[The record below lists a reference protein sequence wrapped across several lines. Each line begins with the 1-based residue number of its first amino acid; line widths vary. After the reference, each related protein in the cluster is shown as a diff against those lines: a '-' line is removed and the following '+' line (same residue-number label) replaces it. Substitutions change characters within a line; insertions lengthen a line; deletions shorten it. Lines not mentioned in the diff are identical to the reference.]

1 MPVIGKKPEEI
12 TEVEEIEVET
22 IPTLLSQ
29 LPNKITGNDIPY
41 PVNSNSEDKEI
52 KVYKASAEPSIEK
65 LNVYL
70 PIIKNLLSETNFNF
84 TRYKAKIWQEEMKVS
99 EAIAYELSLL
109 IPDIVSPPLY
119 DLGFKEHPHLGVYL
133 WGVAGGLRTTIGEI
147 LQEQWLY
154 SFILSEAGFDS
165 DVGILWAL
173 SHANRDLILIGS
185 DIGSATVGLKDWQRK
200 LPSIIVNFIW
210 DGREVRTI
218 KEEGTIE
225 VLNNGVSF
233 YGGGNKPL
241 GQSEF
246 TVKDV
251 SRIIQNEMPAEKSRN
266 IELMARRLKG
276 KTKLDRL
283 IHPVI
288 IYTHYLNALIMQGR
302 IKLGVFSGKK
312 VEIDIDESIK
322 KKIAGHIIRNYI
334 PKIAAGMSDEEIWE
348 KMEEIKNMTVGFE
361 EDTNAILRVLTM
373 ALMIVRD
380 SAIDNL
386 LLRPYEIKDNTIH
399 IKATED
405 DLTPLY
411 RIMDSYFWEMRRYEF
426 KFARLYEEVTPTY
439 LKPHLYYY
447 ELLKQFKV
455 AMSAKRLY
463 NLAKDKLIEEGKL
476 SEEEFRKI
484 YGEHDALAD
493 NYKLQKAI
501 EQLERIPNVAYVG
514 TKPKEYIVIEQ

>member
-1 MPVIGKKPEEI
+1 MPVLGKKPEVI
-12 TEVEEIEVET
+12 TEVEEIEIET
-22 IPTLLSQ
+22 TSTLLSQ
-29 LPNKITGNDIPY
+29 LPDKIIGKDIPY
-41 PVNSNSEDKEI
+41 PVNSNDDKI
-52 KVYKASAEPSIEK
+52 KIYRASAEPNIEK
-65 LNVYL
+65 LNDYL
-70 PIIKNLLSETNFNF
+70 PNIKKLFSEPNFNF
-84 TRYKAKIWQEEMKVS
+84 TKYKAKIWQEEMKVS

-119 DLGFKEHPHLGVYL
+119 DLGFKEHPHLGIYL

-154 SFILSEAGFDS
+154 SFVLSETGFDS

-210 DGREVRTI
+210 DGREIRTI

-225 VLNNGVSF
+225 VVNNGVSF
-233 YGGGNKPL
+233 YGGGNRPL
-241 GQSEF
+241 GESEF

-251 SRIIQNEMPAEKSRN
+251 SRIIQNEIPAEKSRN
-266 IELMARRLKG
+266 VELMIRRLKG
-276 KTKLDRL
+276 KTRLDRL
-283 IHPVI
+283 VNPLV

-302 IKLGVFSGKK
+302 VKVGIFNGKK
-312 VEIDIDESIK
+312 VEIDLDESIK
-322 KKIAGHIIRNYI
+322 KAIAGHIFRNYV
-334 PKIAAGMSDEEIWE
+334 PKIAAGMSDDEIWE
-348 KMEEIKNMTVGFE
+348 KMEEIKERTVGLE

-373 ALMIVRD
+373 AYMIVRD

-399 IKATED
+399 IKATDD
-405 DLTPLY
+405 DLIPLY
-411 RIMDSYFWEMRRYEF
+411 SIMDSHFWEMRRYEF
-426 KFARLYEEVTPTY
+426 RFARLYEEVTPTY

-447 ELLKQFKV
+447 DLLKQYKV

-463 NLAKDKLIEEGKL
+463 NLARDKLIEEGKL
-476 SEEEFRKI
+476 TEEEFKKI
-484 YGEHDALAD
+484 YGEHDTLAD

-501 EQLERIPNVAYVG
+501 EQLERMPNVASIG
-514 TKPKEYIVIEQ
+514 TKPKEYVIIEQ